1 MSQKKDTP
9 AKGQPFKASNTVKTG
24 FENTEVRQA
33 ARQALAES
41 PVAFEKNGD
50 KHLVFCFMAKRVYY
64 RLNGVHCTD
73 ADDRAAM
80 QAQNANEIVAAKA
93 KLDSLLKAGGY
104 KSMAEAKKIGRATK
118 RFGKTLFDCEI
129 NADGKIVL
137 CGE

>member
-1 MSQKKDTP
+1 MNTKQVTP
-9 AKGQPFKASNTVKTG
+9 AKGQPFTASNTVKTG
-24 FENTEVRQA
+24 FDNSEVRQA
-33 ARQALAES
+33 ARQALAEN

-80 QAQNANEIVAAKA
+80 QAQNAKAIVAAKA
-93 KLDSLLKAGGY
+93 ELDRLLALGGY
-104 KSMAEAKKIGRATK
+104 KSMAEAKRIGRATK
-118 RFGKTLFDCEI
+118 RQGKTLFDCEI
-129 NADGKIVL
+129 DTQGRIVL